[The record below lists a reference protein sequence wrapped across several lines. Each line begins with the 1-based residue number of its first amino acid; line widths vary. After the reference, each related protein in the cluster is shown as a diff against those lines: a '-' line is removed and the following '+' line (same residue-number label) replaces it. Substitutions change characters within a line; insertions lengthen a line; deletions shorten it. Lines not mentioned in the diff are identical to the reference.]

1 MKSMCPNVNGDL
13 TTAKFLPHI
22 KASCSVV
29 PTSRDF
35 YIAHSSV
42 GLLDINEENWALKLL
57 LKY

>member
-1 MKSMCPNVNGDL
+1 MCPNVNGDL